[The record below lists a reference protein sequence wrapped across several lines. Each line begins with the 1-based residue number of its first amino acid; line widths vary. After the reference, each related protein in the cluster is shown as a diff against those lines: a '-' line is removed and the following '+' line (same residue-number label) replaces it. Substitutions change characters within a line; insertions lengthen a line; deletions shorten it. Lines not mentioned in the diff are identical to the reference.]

1 MVPKCKNSNDSNW
14 NMLKKSCRMLLLSEK
29 MKVLDLRNKNC
40 MLSLLRSRANLLFA
54 KLLRRKNKFV
64 LIFSSYLKLKNH
76 GHSV

>member
-40 MLSLLRSRANLLFA
+40 MLSLLRSPVRRNPLSLNCEERKKKFTLVFLLH
-54 KLLRRKNKFV
+54 
-64 LIFSSYLKLKNH
+64 LKLQML
-76 GHSV
+76 